1 MLLIPDTH
9 HTDITGITDILLN
22 LNCYFLI
29 LIILILLV
37 LLIYYLTLV
46 ILLYL

>member
-22 LNCYFLI
+22 LSDTAVPLGFQRGSQDRELEI
-29 LIILILLV
+29 AALKL
-37 LLIYYLTLV
+37 
-46 ILLYL
+46 